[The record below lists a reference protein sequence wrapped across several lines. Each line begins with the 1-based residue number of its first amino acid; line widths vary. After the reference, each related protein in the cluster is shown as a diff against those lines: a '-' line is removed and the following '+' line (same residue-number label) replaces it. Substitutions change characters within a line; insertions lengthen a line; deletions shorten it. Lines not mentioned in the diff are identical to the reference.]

1 MGRTEDE
8 LLRDLGTEVMRL
20 AARRTATYDGAVLDY
35 SAFRILWRLVERGPL
50 SLSVLADELQLERS
64 TVSRQVSAAVDR
76 GLVERG
82 ADADLRRHVRP
93 TPAGLAAYRNDVAA
107 RARVWGAAV
116 TEVGAERA
124 AGLADELRRFN
135 DALDRAHGD

>member
-1 MGRTEDE
+1 M
-8 LLRDLGTEVMRL
+8 LRRLGAEVMRI

-50 SLSVLADELQLERS
+50 SLTVLAEELQLERS
-64 TVSRQVSAAVDR
+64 TVSRQVSAAVER

-82 ADADLRRHVRP
+82 ADADLRSRYVRP
-93 TPAGLAAYRNDVAA
+93 TEAGLAAYRNDVAV

-116 TEVGAERA
+116 DEVGAERA
-124 AGLADELRRFN
+124 ARLAEELRRFN
-135 DALDRAHGD
+135 DALDRAHGDD